1 MAVRGVLL
9 SLGVVVWLGASACA
23 SEPAAV
29 ATPDAFSTVNE
40 RARQQYDQGLALYQA
55 GRYRDAWEAFH
66 QAQLLS
72 PSADPR
78 IAEMLE
84 RSAAELT
91 PTATPV
97 IETTPQPTVLS
108 PTSVPTVLPTANAT
122 PLLRAPP
129 TPTAVP
135 ALAAPPPPTPR
146 PAAPVPPPAP
156 APVPTPAPRPTP
168 GPPAPRP
175 PTAGTLVI
183 DGGPSAAAVSPR
195 SGILYVADRTGAI
208 WSIDGAPPTLRRPL
222 IVNGEPVGLAVDD
235 DNNRLLVALR
245 SPPTL
250 LALDASTGL
259 TLAAVGLPSDPG
271 DLRVDLGLGRAYVLL
286 PAQSALGVIDV
297 RSFTLA
303 RTIDSL
309 DEVTG
314 MALDSETSAVYLT
327 QLNGVLSILD
337 TTSGQVRQRLKLSDA
352 GLSGVAASGGRA
364 FAINSPG
371 RELFVVDPATSAVDR
386 VPLSDPP
393 AAVAVSGNVV
403 HVLEPSASATVR
415 LDPASGAELSRAQL
429 GSGTVAPDSLAP
441 EDRFLRA
448 RLIAL
453 QDGAIAVIDAR
464 SGHVA
469 LVPPL

>member
-1 MAVRGVLL
+1 
-9 SLGVVVWLGASACA
+9 
-23 SEPAAV
+23 
-29 ATPDAFSTVNE
+29 
-40 RARQQYDQGLALYQA
+40 
-55 GRYRDAWEAFH
+55 
-66 QAQLLS
+66 
-72 PSADPR
+72 
-78 IAEMLE
+78 
-84 RSAAELT
+84 
-91 PTATPV
+91 
-97 IETTPQPTVLS
+97 
-108 PTSVPTVLPTANAT
+108 
-122 PLLRAPP
+122 
-129 TPTAVP
+129 
-135 ALAAPPPPTPR
+135 
-146 PAAPVPPPAP
+146 
-156 APVPTPAPRPTP
+156 VPTPAPRPTP